1 VFAEDAVTI
10 LPRMRRYADAEVR
23 KALAERG
30 AGMAAAMDAMP
41 PRKP

>member
-1 VFAEDAVTI
+1 MLAEDAVTI
-10 LPRMRRYADAEVR
+10 LPPMRRYTDAEVR
-23 KALAERG
+23 KALAERS